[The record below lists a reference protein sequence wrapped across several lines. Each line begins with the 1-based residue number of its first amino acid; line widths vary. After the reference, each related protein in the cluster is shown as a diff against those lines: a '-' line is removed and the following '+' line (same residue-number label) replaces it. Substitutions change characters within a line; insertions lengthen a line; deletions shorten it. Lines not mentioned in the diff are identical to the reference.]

1 MALAFEQQARESS
14 KAFAAFR
21 AYLEM
26 GPERSLAAVA
36 AKLGKSKVMME
47 RWSRK
52 FDWHARVAAHG
63 AHLAL
68 VEREAAEA
76 VAREKGVDWAK
87 RYDELR
93 ESEWKARCE
102 LVDLAWEVIRR
113 WRSKPER
120 CGSLEG
126 LARLLDLM
134 STLGRRACEVA
145 TERKEITGLDGG
157 PIRIEIEAA
166 LDKIYGKPI
175 PGEILEVQSECRCLT
190 GVNEVNEGNGSEDLG
205 STEVNEVSGGSSAA
219 AGLVVE
225 RTAGAQ
231 GTKGGEQ

>member
-1 MALAFEQQARESS
+1 MTMIFEQQPKESA
-14 KAFAAFR
+14 KAFAAFSLYR
-21 AYLEM
+21 DM

-36 AKLGKSKVMME
+36 VKLGKSKVMME
-47 RWSRK
+47 KWSSK
-52 FDWHARVAAHG
+52 FDWPARVAAHG
-63 AHLAL
+63 AHLAI

-76 VAREKGVDWAK
+76 VVREKGVDWAR
-87 RYDELR
+87 RYNELR

-113 WRSKPER
+113 WRAKEER

-145 TERKEITGLDGG
+145 TEKKEVTGADGG

-166 LDKIYGKPI
+166 LNKIYGQAE
-175 PGEILEVQSECRCLT
+175 PGPHGASPKAVEVVEVEARVLT
-190 GVNEVNEGNGSEDLG
+190 NGTAGSEG
-205 STEVNEVSGGSSAA
+205 
-219 AGLVVE
+219 
-225 RTAGAQ
+225 
-231 GTKGGEQ
+231 K

>member
-1 MALAFEQQARESS
+1 MPMIFERQPRESA
-14 KAFAAFR
+14 KAFAAFQE
-21 AYLEM
+21 YLAM
-26 GPERSLAAVA
+26 GPERSLAAVG

-47 RWSRK
+47 KWSGK
-52 FDWHARVAAHG
+52 FDWPARVAAHG

-76 VAREKGVDWAK
+76 VARAKGVDWAE
-87 RYDELR
+87 RYLELR
-93 ESEWKARCE
+93 ESEWRARKE

-113 WRSKPER
+113 WRSKGER

-145 TERKEITGLDGG
+145 TERKEVSGPDGG
-157 PIRIEIEAA
+157 PIRVEIEAA

-175 PGEILEVQSECRCLT
+175 PGEVIEVESAECGARNGGASSLQLSPPEEER
-190 GVNEVNEGNGSEDLG
+190 GSGSEA
-205 STEVNEVSGGSSAA
+205 EAK
-219 AGLVVE
+219 
-225 RTAGAQ
+225 R
-231 GTKGGEQ
+231 